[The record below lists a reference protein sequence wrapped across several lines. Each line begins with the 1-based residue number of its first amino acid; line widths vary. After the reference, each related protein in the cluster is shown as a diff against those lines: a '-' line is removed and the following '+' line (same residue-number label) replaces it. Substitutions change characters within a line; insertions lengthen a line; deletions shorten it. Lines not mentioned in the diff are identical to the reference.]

1 MHHGENLY
9 GCQYCDYIDFNR
21 SEMKIH
27 MRKNHLL
34 EVTNAQQSNI
44 IVIRQTMLEDN
55 INDKNISKGVFLLYC
70 RVFILHCNV
79 VIFICM
85 FLYLVLSSIYW
96 GRMGMQYLFFWY

>member
-1 MHHGENLY
+1 MHHSENLY

-44 IVIRQTMLEDN
+44 IVIRQTMLEDS
-55 INDKNISKGVFLLYC
+55 IIDKNISKGMLCCYCTVEFLFYNAMWLYSY
-70 RVFILHCNV
+70 
-79 VIFICM
+79 IC
-85 FLYLVLSSIYW
+85 FYI
-96 GRMGMQYLFFWY
+96 WY